1 MSFILDALR
10 KSENERQQST
20 APRLSSATPIVH
32 RNKAPRWML
41 LMMAGL
47 TAATMFLG
55 WAWLTEMSSQDNNIG
70 DSVVDHLAQNTDPIN
85 EEINGRTE
93 QKISLDQTTNF
104 SQQPLIT
111 DNPSIDSTIT
121 STDSTSATV
130 SIPLMADL
138 VSYGMQM
145 PDLNIELHVFSE
157 DSANRFVFINSSK
170 YLEGENIDEETRV
183 QEISENGVVIA
194 YKDQLFLLPQ
204 Q

>member
-1 MSFILDALR
+1 MY
-10 KSENERQQST
+10 KRQ
-20 APRLSSATPIVH
+20 
-32 RNKAPRWML
+32 
-41 LMMAGL
+41 
-47 TAATMFLG
+47 
-55 WAWLTEMSSQDNNIG
+55 
-70 DSVVDHLAQNTDPIN
+70 
-85 EEINGRTE
+85 
-93 QKISLDQTTNF
+93 
-104 SQQPLIT
+104 IT

-183 QEISENGVVIA
+183 QEISEDCVVIA